1 MSPRSGELGA
11 RALLAWLQEF
21 FIRQVQR
28 TALNKGGRMLKQA
41 VGFLASFAAIAG
53 LALLIGVLVR
63 LSWDAKIGYPAAS
76 PEPGAPR
83 ADEVLREA

>member
-1 MSPRSGELGA
+1 
-11 RALLAWLQEF
+11 
-21 FIRQVQR
+21 
-28 TALNKGGRMLKQA
+28 MLKQA

-63 LSWDAKIGYPAAS
+63 LAWDAKIGYPAAS